1 MNFTLNTKSKLF
13 LTYIFS
19 ILFISVLFI
28 SCEEEA
34 LPKPKGFLRLEY
46 PEPMYAKVRSD
57 CPYTFEKNQIAVIDP
72 KQNCWMNLDYPAL
85 NGTLHLSYVPVDGN
99 LEQLLED
106 VQKLTYEHA
115 VKADAIEPTVY
126 ENAKQN
132 VYGMVYEVE
141 GNAASQ
147 AQFYV
152 TDSTKHFLTGSLY
165 FNAKPNYDSIYPA
178 VIYIKKDI
186 RTLIESLEWR
196 E

>member
-1 MNFTLNTKSKLF
+1 MKIVK
-13 LTYIFS
+13 YIS
-19 ILFISVLFI
+19 IISVLGVLLI
-28 SCEEEA
+28 SCGGEV
-34 LPKPKGFLRLEY
+34 LPKPKAFLSLEY
-46 PEPMYAKVRSD
+46 PEANYAKMQLD
-57 CPYTFEKNQIAVIDP
+57 CPYTFEKNQIAMIVP
-72 KQNCWMNLDYPAL
+72 KKNCWVNLEYPSL
-85 NGTLHLSYVPVDGN
+85 NGTLHLSYIEIDGN
-99 LEQLLED
+99 LNQLLED

-126 ENAKQN
+126 ANKDQN

-178 VIYIKKDI
+178 VVYIKKDI
-186 RTLIESLEWR
+186 RTLIESLEW
-196 E
+196 EN